1 MKRQLQPTIEENPIQ
16 GLNGEQPVG
25 CIVVGLSEEQIK
37 CLQDTCWRVLR
48 GIGEGCKAFPSLLT
62 FVKLK

>member
-37 CLQDTCWRVLR
+37 CL
-48 GIGEGCKAFPSLLT
+48 
-62 FVKLK
+62 